1 MLREC
6 ISSLVQILYW
16 FDVSLRPFNLR
27 NFNNLTIFPIAENK
41 TALYYLYTVT
51 DYIYSEINTMS
62 EALKILNNIRTL
74 RAQARECTLET
85 LEEMLEKLEVVVNE
99 RREEESQAQ
108 AEIEERTR
116 KLQQYRDMLIADGID
131 PNELLQSVG
140 SSKVVGKAKRAA
152 RPAKYQYT
160 DENGEVK
167 TWTGQ
172 GRTPAVIKKAIDE
185 QGKTLDDFLL

>member
-1 MLREC
+1 
-6 ISSLVQILYW
+6 
-16 FDVSLRPFNLR
+16 
-27 NFNNLTIFPIAENK
+27 
-41 TALYYLYTVT
+41 
-51 DYIYSEINTMS
+51 MS

-108 AEIEERTR
+108 AETEERAR
-116 KLQQYRDMLIADGID
+116 KLQQYREMLIADGID
-131 PNELLQSVG
+131 PNELLNTMAAA
-140 SSKVVGKAKRAA
+140 KAATGKSKRAA

-160 DENGEVK
+160 DENGDVK

-172 GRTPAVIKKAIDE
+172 GRTPAVIKKAIEE
-185 QGKTLDDFLL
+185 QGKSLDDFLL

>member
-1 MLREC
+1 
-6 ISSLVQILYW
+6 
-16 FDVSLRPFNLR
+16 
-27 NFNNLTIFPIAENK
+27 
-41 TALYYLYTVT
+41 
-51 DYIYSEINTMS
+51 MS

-74 RAQARECTLET
+74 RAQSRECTLDT

-99 RREEESQAQ
+99 RREEDSQAQ
-108 AEIEERTR
+108 AEVEERER

-131 PNELLQSVG
+131 PNELFQSLG
-140 SSKVVGKAKRAA
+140 SVKAPGKSKRAA

-172 GRTPAVIKKAIDE
+172 GRTPAVIKKAVEE
-185 QGKTLDDFLL
+185 QGKSLDDFLL

>member
-1 MLREC
+1 
-6 ISSLVQILYW
+6 
-16 FDVSLRPFNLR
+16 
-27 NFNNLTIFPIAENK
+27 
-41 TALYYLYTVT
+41 
-51 DYIYSEINTMS
+51 MS

-74 RAQARECTLET
+74 RAQARECSLDT

-99 RREEESQAQ
+99 RREEESQVQ
-108 AEIEERTR
+108 AEVEERAR

-131 PNELLQSVG
+131 PNELLQSLG
-140 SSKVVGKAKRAA
+140 SVKSTGKSKRAA

-172 GRTPAVIKKAIDE
+172 GRTPAVIKKAIEE
-185 QGKTLDDFLL
+185 QGKSLDDFLI

>member
-1 MLREC
+1 
-6 ISSLVQILYW
+6 
-16 FDVSLRPFNLR
+16 
-27 NFNNLTIFPIAENK
+27 
-41 TALYYLYTVT
+41 
-51 DYIYSEINTMS
+51 MS

-74 RAQARECTLET
+74 RAQARECSLDT

-99 RREEESQAQ
+99 RREEESQVQ
-108 AEIEERTR
+108 AEVEERAR

-131 PNELLQSVG
+131 PNELLQSLG
-140 SSKVVGKAKRAA
+140 SVKSIGKSKRAA

-172 GRTPAVIKKAIDE
+172 GRTPAVIKKAIEE
-185 QGKTLDDFLL
+185 QGKSLDDFLI